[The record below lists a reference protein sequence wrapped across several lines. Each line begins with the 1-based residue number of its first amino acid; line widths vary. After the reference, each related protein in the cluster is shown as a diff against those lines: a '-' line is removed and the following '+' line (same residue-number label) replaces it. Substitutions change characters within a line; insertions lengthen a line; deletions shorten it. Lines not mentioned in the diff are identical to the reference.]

1 MTVVMP
7 IAPWVFG
14 AGATAYA
21 VLPALMSEH
30 VTQAPVA
37 FSALMCLVALG
48 VGFGVQH
55 AGRRVVG
62 DGIGGVVLA
71 LVLLVAG
78 MAMATWAATVLTVW
92 VALPAAA
99 VLGAGYGLAL
109 LAGLQQVQLMAGP
122 DDLAGLTAV
131 FYSLCY
137 LGFGVPA
144 AMAFLSGAHGLS
156 YPTMFVVGGCA
167 AVVCLTAVVYGNRR
181 TAAIS

>member
-62 DGIGGVVLA
+62 DGIGGVVAA

-99 VLGAGYGLAL
+99 VLGAGA
-109 LAGLQQVQLMAGP
+109 
-122 DDLAGLTAV
+122 AV
-131 FYSLCY
+131 
-137 LGFGVPA
+137 P
-144 AMAFLSGAHGLS
+144 SGASSRPYVRATPCVKTIRGA
-156 YPTMFVVGGCA
+156 M
-167 AVVCLTAVVYGNRR
+167 
-181 TAAIS
+181 